1 MAFRKVLSSRSE
13 SLHGFTFVMIILFSS
28 QPTSRGE
35 QIKQKKVMD
44 GEELAG
50 AHPEHVEANDEPID
64 DDFSMYLPSPVP
76 NSGGKFL

>member
-35 QIKQKKVMD
+35 QIKQKKVKD

-64 DDFSMYLPSPVP
+64 DDFSMYLPSTVP